1 MAERNNDDA
10 AVTRL
15 LKENL
20 ELTRENNR
28 YLKKLHRD
36 AVIGLWIRVLW
47 VAVLVGIPFI
57 LYFYVIQPYFAA
69 FGTSIEQIQLD
80 ISELP
85 GFRVFRLIFP
95 TGE

>member
-1 MAERNNDDA
+1 MTERDDDA
-10 AVTRL
+10 RVVRL
-15 LKENL
+15 LKENI

-28 YLKKLHRD
+28 FLRKLHRD
-36 AVIGLWIRVLW
+36 AVISIWIRVLW
-47 VAVLVGIPFI
+47 IAVLIGIPFI

-80 ISELP
+80 IAELP
-85 GFRVFRLIFP
+85 GFRVFRLMFP